1 VSSNDILDMYIYETN
16 SLLEQ
21 LETIVLDAEKEN
33 TFSQDNVN
41 EIFRIMHTIKG
52 SSAMM
57 EFDTLATVSH
67 RIEDMF
73 FLIREG
79 TMSVVKEADRPA
91 LFDVMLHAV
100 DYFREEMEKV
110 EAEEPLNKDVDS
122 FLANINSLIAKI
134 KGEEPAEEPPAA
146 PQAASAPA
154 AAPAPAPAANAG
166 SADNASAGAGNPD
179 FPYELR
185 VFFDDGCGMENLRA
199 YMLITSI
206 QSFCAE
212 ADFLYDPAA
221 VESDAST
228 SEQIIDNGFL
238 LMFKNAEDREKS
250 IPVIREAGSVH
261 SYQPHDYVPAPPQ
274 EEPEEA
280 PAPQAAAAA
289 PKAAAPA
296 KSAPPAPA
304 GANNQQHQKESL
316 ISVGLSKLDQ
326 LSAIVGEIVITEAMV
341 TASPDLKGLHL
352 DAFSKSAR
360 QLRKL
365 TDELQDVSMSL
376 RMIPVSNT
384 FQKMN
389 RIVRDMSKKLNKQ
402 VKLTLIGENTE
413 VDKTIVD
420 SIGDPI
426 MHMVRNSMDHGIEE
440 NPEDRIAAG
449 KDPVGEIILSA
460 EDTGS
465 EVIIQI
471 KDDGAGVNDEAVLK
485 KAIKNGI
492 ASPDVEYSHKE
503 ILNFLMAPGFS
514 TNQQVTEFSG
524 RGVGMDVVKSGVE
537 SLGGTVSI
545 TSEQGRGMI
554 TTMRIPLTMAIMDG
568 MEVSVGDSI
577 FTIPINNIRS
587 TMKISSADILHDSI
601 DGEMVKVMDGYY
613 PVVRAKDFYNLPSGT
628 DEIEEGILMWLESGD
643 VSYCLFVD
651 ELLGEQQIVVKP
663 LPAYVNSFDIKNFGI
678 TGCSILGDGNISII
692 LDAGGLFAAARGA

>member
-1 VSSNDILDMYIYETN
+1 MSNNDILDMYIYETN
-16 SLLEQ
+16 TLLEQ
-21 LETIVLDAEKEN
+21 LESIVLDAEKEN

-57 EFDTLATVSH
+57 EFDTLAQVSH

-79 TMSVVKEADRPA
+79 TMSVVKDEDRPA
-91 LFDVMLHAV
+91 LFDVMLHSV

-110 EAEEPLNKDVDS
+110 EAEQPLNKDVDS
-122 FLANINSLIAKI
+122 FLGNINSLIAKI
-134 KGEEPAEEPPAA
+134 KGEEIPEAAA
-146 PQAASAPA
+146 PKAPAPA
-154 AAPAPAPAANAG
+154 AAPAAEAAPAVAQTSEG
-166 SADNASAGAGNPD
+166 SAE
-179 FPYELR
+179 FPYGLR
-185 VFFDDGCGMENLRA
+185 VFFDEGCGMENLRA
-199 YMLITSI
+199 FMLVTSV
-206 QSFCAE
+206 QGFCAE
-212 ADFLYDPAA
+212 ADFAYQPAG
-221 VESDAST
+221 VENDSSL
-228 SEQIIDNGFL
+228 SETVIEHGFL
-238 LMFKNAEDREKS
+238 LQFRSDADRARAV
-250 IPVIREAGSVH
+250 PVVMTAGSVH
-261 SYQPHDYVPAPPQ
+261 SYEEENFVPAPPPPV
-274 EEPEEA
+274 EPA
-280 PAPQAAAAA
+280 PAQE
-289 PKAAAPA
+289 AAPA
-296 KSAPPAPA
+296 AQKPPAAPA
-304 GANNQQHQKESL
+304 APAAGGGAQQHQGQKESL

-341 TASPDLKGLHL
+341 TGSPDLKGLHL

-389 RIVRDMSKKLNKQ
+389 RIVRDMCKKLNKQ
-402 VKLTLIGENTE
+402 VKLTLVGENTE

-440 NPEDRIAAG
+440 NVEDRIAAG
-449 KDPVGEIILSA
+449 KDPVGEILLSA
-460 EDTGS
+460 QDTGS

-471 KDDGAGVNDEAVLK
+471 SDDGAGVNDEAVLA
-485 KAIKNGI
+485 KAIRNGI
-492 ASPDVEYSHKE
+492 ASPEVEYSHKE

-514 TNQQVTEFSG
+514 TNVQVTEFSG

-537 SLGGTVSI
+537 SLGGSVSI
-545 TSEQGRGMI
+545 TSEQGKGM
-554 TTMRIPLTMAIMDG
+554 TTIMRIPLTMAIMDG

-587 TMKISSADILHDSI
+587 SIKTTEAAILHDSVN
-601 DGEMVKVMDGYY
+601 GEMVKMLDGYY
-613 PVVRAKDFYNLPSGT
+613 PVIRARDFYNLPGGAEKI
-628 DEIEEGILMWLESGD
+628 DDGVLMWLESGD
-643 VSYCLFVD
+643 CSYCLFVD

-663 LPAYVNSFDIKNFGI
+663 LPAYVNNFDIKNFGI

-692 LDAGGLFAAARGA
+692 LDAGGLYAAARNG

>member
-1 VSSNDILDMYIYETN
+1 MSNNDILDMYIYETN
-16 SLLEQ
+16 TLLEQ
-21 LETIVLDAEKEN
+21 LESIVLDAEKEN

-57 EFDTLATVSH
+57 EFDTLAQVSH

-79 TMSVVKEADRPA
+79 TMSVVKEEDRPA
-91 LFDVMLHAV
+91 LFDVMLHSV

-110 EAEEPLNKDVDS
+110 EAEQPLNKDVDS
-122 FLANINSLIAKI
+122 FLGNINSLIAKI
-134 KGEEPAEEPPAA
+134 KGEEIPAEAAKPA
-146 PQAASAPA
+146 APA
-154 AAPAPAPAANAG
+154 AAPAPAAEAAPVPARTSEG
-166 SADNASAGAGNPD
+166 SAE
-179 FPYELR
+179 FPYGLR

-199 YMLITSI
+199 FMLVTSV
-206 QSFCAE
+206 QGFCAE
-212 ADFLYDPAA
+212 ADFSYQPAG
-221 VESDAST
+221 VENDSSL
-228 SEQIIDNGFL
+228 SEVVIEHGFL
-238 LMFKNAEDREKS
+238 LQFRSEADRARAV
-250 IPVIREAGSVH
+250 PVVMTAGSVR
-261 SYQPHDYVPAPPQ
+261 SYEEENYVPAPP
-274 EEPEEA
+274 
-280 PAPQAAAAA
+280 
-289 PKAAAPA
+289 
-296 KSAPPAPA
+296 PPAPA
-304 GANNQQHQKESL
+304 APVQEAAPAAAKPAAAPPPAPAAQQHQSGQKESL

-341 TASPDLKGLHL
+341 TGSPDLKGLHL

-389 RIVRDMSKKLNKQ
+389 RIVRDMCKKLNKQ
-402 VKLTLIGENTE
+402 VKLTLVGEDTE

-440 NPEDRIAAG
+440 NVQDRIDAG
-449 KDPVGEIILSA
+449 KDPVGEILLSA
-460 EDTGS
+460 QDTGS

-471 KDDGAGVNDEAVLK
+471 SDDGAGVNDEAVLA
-485 KAIKNGI
+485 KAIRNGI
-492 ASPDVEYSHKE
+492 ASPDIEYSHKE

-514 TNQQVTEFSG
+514 TNTQVTEFSG

-537 SLGGTVSI
+537 SLGGSVSI
-545 TSEQGRGMI
+545 TSEQGKGM
-554 TTMRIPLTMAIMDG
+554 TTIMRIPLTMAIMDG

-587 TMKISSADILHDSI
+587 SVKTSEAAILHDSVN
-601 DGEMVKVMDGYY
+601 GEMVKMLDGYY
-613 PVVRAKDFYNLPSGT
+613 PVIRAKDFYNLPGGA
-628 DEIEEGILMWLESGD
+628 DKIEEGILMWLEAGD
-643 VSYCLFVD
+643 TSYCLFVD

-663 LPAYVNSFDIKNFGI
+663 LPAYVNNFDIKNYGI

-692 LDAGGLFAAARGA
+692 LDAGGLFAAARNG

>member
-1 VSSNDILDMYIYETN
+1 MSNNDILDMYIYETN
-16 SLLEQ
+16 TLLEQ
-21 LETIVLDAEKEN
+21 LESIVLDAEKEN

-57 EFDTLATVSH
+57 EFDTLAQVSH

-79 TMSVVKEADRPA
+79 TMSVVKDEDRPA
-91 LFDVMLHAV
+91 LFDVMLHSV

-110 EAEEPLNKDVDS
+110 EAEQPLNKDVDS
-122 FLANINSLIAKI
+122 FLGNINSLIAKI
-134 KGEEPAEEPPAA
+134 KGEEIPEAAA
-146 PQAASAPA
+146 PKAPAPA
-154 AAPAPAPAANAG
+154 AAPAAEAAPAVAQTSEG
-166 SADNASAGAGNPD
+166 SAE
-179 FPYELR
+179 FPYGLR
-185 VFFDDGCGMENLRA
+185 VFFDEGCGMENLRA
-199 YMLITSI
+199 FMLVTSV
-206 QSFCAE
+206 QGFCAE
-212 ADFLYDPAA
+212 ADFAYQPAG
-221 VESDAST
+221 VENDSSL
-228 SEQIIDNGFL
+228 SETVIEHGFL
-238 LMFKNAEDREKS
+238 LQFRSDADRARAV
-250 IPVIREAGSVH
+250 PVVMTAGSVH
-261 SYQPHDYVPAPPQ
+261 SYEEENFVPAPPPPV
-274 EEPEEA
+274 EPA
-280 PAPQAAAAA
+280 PAQE
-289 PKAAAPA
+289 AAPA
-296 KSAPPAPA
+296 AQKPPAAPA
-304 GANNQQHQKESL
+304 APAAGGGAQQHQGQKESL

-341 TASPDLKGLHL
+341 TGSPDLKGLHL

-389 RIVRDMSKKLNKQ
+389 RIVRDMCKKLNKQ
-402 VKLTLIGENTE
+402 VKLTLVGENTE

-440 NPEDRIAAG
+440 NVEDRIAAG
-449 KDPVGEIILSA
+449 KDPVGEILLSA
-460 EDTGS
+460 QDTGS

-471 KDDGAGVNDEAVLK
+471 SDDGAGVNDEAVLA
-485 KAIKNGI
+485 KAIRNGI
-492 ASPDVEYSHKE
+492 ASPEVEYSHKE

-514 TNQQVTEFSG
+514 TNVQVTEFSG

-537 SLGGTVSI
+537 SLGGSVSI
-545 TSEQGRGMI
+545 TSEQGKGM
-554 TTMRIPLTMAIMDG
+554 TTIMRIPLTMAIMDG

-587 TMKISSADILHDSI
+587 SIKTTEEAILHDSVN
-601 DGEMVKVMDGYY
+601 GEMVKMLDGYY
-613 PVVRAKDFYNLPSGT
+613 PVIRARDFYNLPGGAERI
-628 DEIEEGILMWLESGD
+628 DDGVLMWLESGD
-643 VSYCLFVD
+643 CSYCLFVD

-663 LPAYVNSFDIKNFGI
+663 LPAYVNNFDIKNYGI

-692 LDAGGLFAAARGA
+692 LDAGGLYAAARNG

>member
-1 VSSNDILDMYIYETN
+1 MSNNDILDMYIYETN
-16 SLLEQ
+16 TLLEQ
-21 LETIVLDAEKEN
+21 LESIVLDAEKEN

-57 EFDTLATVSH
+57 EFDTLARVSH

-79 TMSVVKEADRPA
+79 TMSVVKDEDRPA

-110 EAEEPLNKDVDS
+110 EAEQPLNEDVDS
-122 FLANINSLIAKI
+122 FLGNINSLIAKI
-134 KGEEPAEEPPAA
+134 KGEEIPAEPA
-146 PQAASAPA
+146 PKAS
-154 AAPAPAPAANAG
+154 AAPAPAPEAPAAPAPAQTTEG
-166 SADNASAGAGNPD
+166 SAD
-179 FPYELR
+179 FPYGLR
-185 VFFDDGCGMENLRA
+185 VFFDEGCGMENLRA
-199 YMLITSI
+199 FMLVTSV
-206 QSFCAE
+206 QGFCAD
-212 ADFLYDPAA
+212 ADFTYQPAG
-221 VESDAST
+221 VESDSSL
-228 SEQIIDNGFL
+228 SEVVIEHGFL
-238 LMFKNAEDREKS
+238 LQFRSEEDRARAVP
-250 IPVIREAGSVH
+250 IVMTAGSVH
-261 SYQPHDYVPAPPQ
+261 SYEEQNYVPAPPPAA
-274 EEPEEA
+274 EPA
-280 PAPQAAAAA
+280 PAQESAPAAQKA
-289 PKAAAPA
+289 PAAAPA
-296 KSAPPAPA
+296 AQAAAQHP
-304 GANNQQHQKESL
+304 QQQGQKESL

-389 RIVRDMSKKLNKQ
+389 RIVRDMCKKLNKQ
-402 VKLTLIGENTE
+402 VKLTLVGENTE

-440 NPEDRIAAG
+440 NVEDRIAAG
-449 KDPVGEIILSA
+449 KDPVGEILLSA
-460 EDTGS
+460 QDTGS

-471 KDDGAGVNDEAVLK
+471 SDDGAGVNDEAVLA
-485 KAIKNGI
+485 KAIRNGI

-537 SLGGTVSI
+537 SLGGSVSI
-545 TSEQGRGMI
+545 TSEQGRGM
-554 TTMRIPLTMAIMDG
+554 TTIMRIPLTMAIMDG

-587 TMKISSADILHDSI
+587 SIKLTEADILHDSVN
-601 DGEMVKVMDGYY
+601 GEMVKMLDGYY
-613 PVVRAKDFYNLPSGT
+613 PVIRARDFYNLPGGA
-628 DEIEEGILMWLESGD
+628 EKIEEGILMWLESGD
-643 VSYCLFVD
+643 CSYCLFVD

-663 LPAYVNSFDIKNFGI
+663 LPAYVNNFDIKNYGI

-692 LDAGGLFAAARGA
+692 LDAGGLYAAARNM